1 LCIFVESVKTMK
13 TLLFAFC
20 LLCGAAGFAGAQNYG
35 EMTARTVPEWF
46 VRGYTY
52 QIQLRAF
59 TPEGTLK
66 AAAARLPQ
74 LKDIGVGTV
83 YLCPVFVTDDD
94 MNQAGWSARQ
104 IKSGYGNPKNPYR
117 ISDYFHVDEEYG
129 TDDDLREFVHQA
141 HSHGL
146 KVLLDIVY
154 THCGPR
160 AVFMEEHPEF
170 FSYDSEGKIK
180 LTDWNFPGLN
190 FESESLRTYL
200 KTNMLYFVC
209 DFGVDGFRCDVADAV
224 PLDFWEEARV
234 ELEKVNPDIVIAA
247 EGQRR
252 SNTLKAFDAN
262 YDWEI
267 VLNCA
272 FSLLKN
278 PDAYRDKG
286 GAAAIRKQY
295 ESYMSEFPK
304 GTLFWHFTENHDT
317 SNDSYDNRVEAVYGH
332 DNQELGLAL
341 CFALDG
347 IPLVYNGQE
356 ICDASRHS
364 IFSTS
369 GAACID
375 WNRAGEDYA
384 VRRSGLLREWAR
396 MRRERSCLVDGAVV
410 WIENNHPDKVLSFK
424 RSDGKSEDV
433 VFVANFSGK
442 KVDVRLEDGTK
453 YKLAPWGYV
462 FEDALGTQDANP

>member
-1 LCIFVESVKTMK
+1 MKK
-13 TLLFAFC
+13 TLASLFFLIATAFV
-20 LLCGAAGFAGAQNYG
+20 AASQNYG
-35 EMTARTVPEWF
+35 EMTAKQTPRWF
-46 VRGYTY
+46 LEGYTY

-66 AAAARLPQ
+66 AAEAKLPHI
-74 LKDIGVGTV
+74 KDIGVRTV

-94 MNQAGWSARQ
+94 MDRSGWSERQ

-129 TDDDLREFVHQA
+129 TDDDLRSFIRTA
-141 HSHGL
+141 HSLGL
-146 KVLLDIVY
+146 RVLLDLVY

-160 AVFMEEHPEF
+160 AVFIKDHPEF
-170 FSYDSEGKIK
+170 FKYDDQGKII
-180 LTDWNFPGLN
+180 TSQWHFPGLN

-209 DFGVDGFRCDVADAV
+209 DFGVDGFRCDVADSIPV
-224 PLDFWEEARV
+224 DFWEEVRV
-234 ELEKVNPDIVIAA
+234 DLEKVRPDIVVAA

-252 SNTLKAFDAN
+252 SNTVKAFDAN
-262 YDWEI
+262 YDWGI
-267 VLNCA
+267 VLN
-272 FSLLKN
+272 FVLPLLKD
-278 PDAYRDKG
+278 PEAYRDWG

-304 GTLFWHFTENHDT
+304 GTKFWRFTENHDT
-317 SNDSYDNRVEAVYGH
+317 SNDSYDKRIESVCGH
-332 DNQELGLAL
+332 DNQELGLAF

-364 IFSTS
+364 IFSTP
-369 GAACID
+369 GAACIN
-375 WNRAGEDYA
+375 WSLSGEDYA
-384 VRRSGLLREWAR
+384 LRRSGLLRSWAQ

-410 WIENNHPDKVLSFK
+410 WIDNDRPDKVCSFK
-424 RSDGKSEDV
+424 RADGKSNDV
-433 VFVANFSGK
+433 TFVANCSAE
-442 KVDVRLEDGTK
+442 KVRVRLSDGRK
-453 YKLAPWGYV
+453 FNLAPWGYF
-462 FEDALGTQDANP
+462 FE